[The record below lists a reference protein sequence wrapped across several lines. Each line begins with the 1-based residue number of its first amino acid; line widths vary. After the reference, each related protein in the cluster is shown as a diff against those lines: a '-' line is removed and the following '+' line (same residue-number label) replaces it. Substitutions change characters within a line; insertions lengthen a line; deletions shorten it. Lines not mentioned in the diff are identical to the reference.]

1 MKRSKEEKGIT
12 LIALAVT
19 IIVMLILAGIT
30 ITTLIGEGGIINQA
44 KKTRESSEIGKE
56 KEQIKLA
63 FQAQN
68 IERFQY
74 GSEITE
80 ENFKAAL
87 ENVVGVDKNEVLD
100 AGDEFEV
107 KFLESERY
115 YIVNKEDGTVELEI
129 VENDEYAGDITK
141 DIEGNIL
148 DGSEEHPYEINCI
161 EDLVAFSIMT
171 GDGNSSLNLNRN
183 WFENKYIVLTR
194 TLNFKSDTSYTDPT
208 TTIYGDINT
217 DGIVE
222 DIKTELTKQ
231 GEECG
236 GFPGIGKSTF
246 KGNFDGRNNYIK
258 NLYQNDKNQKDIGLF
273 INIQN
278 AEIENLSITGSITGK
293 WHTAGI
299 ASGLILNSKL
309 ENCNNYAN
317 ITGYNMVGGIFTYL
331 RYSNSTITVS
341 NCNNYGKISITG
353 RAYGYGGAG
362 GISASISDG
371 KIENCTNNGIIENYS
386 DNNNRDNN
394 CGGIAGVMSN
404 AIINGCINNAKC
416 KNGIV
421 GWIAGGENGKIIN
434 CYNLG
439 ECTNGIAGSFSGA
452 SWGSILKIDMQNCY
466 NLGKCEN
473 SGILGEQGTVCASVT
488 LNMQNCYNA
497 GECPKSIIGKI
508 SKSNSTTTV
517 TNIINTYYD
526 KNKSESVGAIS
537 EGITELDEE
546 NIKNNE
552 EFVNLLNNNIG
563 ENSELKRW
571 IIGSN
576 GYPTFE

>member
-1 MKRSKEEKGIT
+1 MKKSKEEKGIT

-30 ITTLIGEGGIINQA
+30 ITTLISEGGIINQA

-74 GSEITE
+74 GIEITE

-231 GEECG
+231 GEECS
-236 GFPGIGKSTF
+236 GFPGIGKRSF
-246 KGNFDGRNNYIK
+246 QGKFDGRNNYIK
-258 NLYQNDKNQKDIGLF
+258 NLYQNEKNQKNIGLF
-273 INIQN
+273 ITISN
-278 AEIENLSITGSITGK
+278 AEIRNLNITGSITGK

-299 ASGLILNSKL
+299 VGGDYKINSKI
-309 ENCNNYAN
+309 ENCNNYAK
-317 ITGYNMVGGIFTYL
+317 ITGYNMVGGIV
-331 RYSNSTITVS
+331 TIADSIIS
-341 NCNNYGKISITG
+341 NCNNYGEISITG
-353 RAYGYGGAG
+353 RGWQYGGAG
-362 GISASISDG
+362 GIAG
-371 KIENCTNNGIIENYS
+371 CAKNEAIIEK
-386 DNNNRDNN
+386 
-394 CGGIAGVMSN
+394 
-404 AIINGCINNAKC
+404 CINNGEIEYYNNNIYDNNYAGIVGVMQKATINNCANKIKC

-421 GWIAGGENGKIIN
+421 GWIREEVNNKIIN

-439 ECTNGIAGSFSGA
+439 ECTNGIAGIFSGA
-452 SWGSILKIDMQNCY
+452 AWDSTLKLDIQNCY

-473 SGILGEQGTVCASVT
+473 SGILGEQGTTCASIT
-488 LNMQNCYNA
+488 LNIQNCYNA
-497 GECPKSIIGKI
+497 GESPKAIIGRI
-508 SKSNSTTTV
+508 SKSNSTATV
-517 TNIINTYYD
+517 TNISNIYYD

-546 NIKNNE
+546 STRNNE

-571 IIGSN
+571 IIGSD